1 MAVVTNQEVRL
12 TQVERE
18 VSEIKGEY
26 RHLATKADIAEVKG
40 ELRLLKWMFGIQIA
54 ASIAFG
60 TAILNFMYG

>member
-1 MAVVTNQEVRL
+1 MAVATNQEERL

-18 VSEIKGEY
+18 VSRIEGEF

-54 ASIAFG
+54 VLIAFG
-60 TAILNFMYG
+60 TAVLNYILG

>member
-1 MAVVTNQEVRL
+1 MAVATSHKERL

-18 VSEIKGEY
+18 VSQIEGEF

-54 ASIAFG
+54 VLIGFG
-60 TAILNFMYG
+60 TAVLNYILG

>member
-1 MAVVTNQEVRL
+1 MAVATSHEERL

-18 VSEIKGEY
+18 VSQTEGEF

-54 ASIAFG
+54 VLIGFG
-60 TAILNFMYG
+60 TAGLNYILG